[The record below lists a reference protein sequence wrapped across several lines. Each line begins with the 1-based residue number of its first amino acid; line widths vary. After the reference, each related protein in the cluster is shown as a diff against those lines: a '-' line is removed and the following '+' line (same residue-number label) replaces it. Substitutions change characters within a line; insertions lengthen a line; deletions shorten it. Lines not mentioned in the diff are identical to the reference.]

1 MERFGR
7 RSFLT
12 ISGAALAAPALA
24 RFARAQSPQVVLKL
38 HHFLSPTANAHVRF
52 LTPWARKI
60 ESESGGRI
68 RIDLFPSM
76 QLGGAAAQLYDQARE
91 GMADIVWTLPGLTP
105 GRFPKIE
112 VFELP
117 FVANRHAVSNAQA
130 VQALYEAQLR
140 DEFREVHPICLWA
153 HDQGV
158 IHTTK
163 PVGGLPDLKGL
174 RLRAPTRLSTEALR
188 ALGANGIAMPVMQV
202 PDALSLR
209 VIDGCMVPWEVVPAI
224 KVADFTKFHA
234 EFADSPVLY
243 TATFILAMNKRRYD
257 TLPAELKAVIDRNS
271 GRSAALAAG
280 RIWDD
285 LAVSVAEAMKSRGNT
300 ITRLDKAEAEKWQ
313 KATQP
318 VVAAWLKASRR
329 IGGEKLLA
337 DAKALLAKYDQA

>member
-1 MERFGR
+1 
-7 RSFLT
+7 
-12 ISGAALAAPALA
+12 
-24 RFARAQSPQVVLKL
+24 
-38 HHFLSPTANAHVRF
+38 
-52 LTPWARKI
+52 
-60 ESESGGRI
+60 
-68 RIDLFPSM
+68 
-76 QLGGAAAQLYDQARE
+76 
-91 GMADIVWTLPGLTP
+91 
-105 GRFPKIE
+105 
-112 VFELP
+112 
-117 FVANRHAVSNAQA
+117 